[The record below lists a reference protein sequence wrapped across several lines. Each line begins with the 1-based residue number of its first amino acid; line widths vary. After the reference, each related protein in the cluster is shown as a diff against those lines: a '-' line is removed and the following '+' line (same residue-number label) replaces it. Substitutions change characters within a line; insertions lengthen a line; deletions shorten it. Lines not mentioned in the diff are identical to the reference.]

1 MASGWRVGASFL
13 VVLLAGTACTTTA
26 PAHRP
31 TASSPTSSTTPT
43 SSTAQRVRPLPVG
56 AGVDY
61 QLGGASPVPAGV
73 GVVVRDRTDPPAGDY
88 AVCYV
93 NGFQTQPDAHDAWL
107 RDHPDLVL
115 RDAAGQPVADE
126 DWGELLLDTR
136 RAVRERLVAVLTPWL
151 TGCAE
156 DGYDAVELDNL
167 DSWTRSDGLLTD
179 DDAVATLA
187 ALADVAHRAGLAVGQ
202 KNAVELV
209 PRLAGTV
216 ADFAVVEECG
226 RYDECAGYADA
237 YDDRV
242 LVIEYTAGG
251 LAAACRGWARVR
263 PVLRDLDLVP
273 AGRTG
278 HLRREC

>member
-1 MASGWRVGASFL
+1 MASGWRVGAT
-13 VVLLAGTACTTTA
+13 VLAVLGVAAGCTSPGPAARPSTAA
-26 PAHRP
+26 P
-31 TASSPTSSTTPT
+31 SPT
-43 SSTAQRVRPLPVG
+43 VRPLPVG

-61 QLGGASPVPAGV
+61 QLGGASPVPARV
-73 GVVVRDRTDPPAGDY
+73 GVVARDRTDPPAGDY

-93 NGFQTQPDAHDAWL
+93 NGFQTQPDANDTWL
-107 RDHPDLVL
+107 REHPDLVL
-115 RDAAGQPVADE
+115 HDAAGEPVVDE

-136 RAVRERLVAVLTPWL
+136 PAARDGLVAVLTPWVQ
-151 TGCAE
+151 GCA
-156 DGYDAVELDNL
+156 DAGYDGVELDNL
-167 DSWTRSDGLLTD
+167 DSWTRSDGLLSA

-187 ALADVAHRAGLAVGQ
+187 AVADVAHAAGLAVGQ
-202 KNAVELV
+202 KNAVELA
-209 PRLAGTV
+209 PRLAGSV

-242 LVIEYTAGG
+242 LVIEYTTAG

-273 AGRTG
+273 AGAEG
-278 HLRREC
+278 YVRREC